1 MEHPFGAVLSSLV
14 KTKNM
19 KYRCFFTANKEL
31 RSSGEASFGGADW
44 APFGSPF
51 GVPLE
56 APGHYDH
63 PRIPRAYHAHTVRI
77 PNPPR
82 GWGWGRGWGGIR
94 APRGLAKGVL
104 KGPLRVP

>member
-1 MEHPFGAVLSSLV
+1 MLMFFRAFVWRLGGNGASIWGRFELPGQNKKHEMSL
-14 KTKNM
+14 
-19 KYRCFFTANKEL
+19 FFTANKEL

-82 GWGWGRGWGGIR
+82 GWGWGGDGGE
-94 APRGLAKGVL
+94 
-104 KGPLRVP
+104 